1 MVFSMPAAAWR
12 PAIGRRGARL
22 WYSMIKNF
30 SDHAAN
36 ERTYLAYLRTALA
49 LMGFGFVIERFDL
62 LVRDRSSGQSSGD
75 LAWIVSSE
83 VAGFLLIFM
92 GVFVLALSTHR
103 YLRFKKQISS
113 EEIVD
118 VGSLRS
124 NWILIGVLGTTG
136 VLLCLYMARVVL
148 E

>member
-1 MVFSMPAAAWR
+1 
-12 PAIGRRGARL
+12 
-22 WYSMIKNF
+22 MIKNF

-36 ERTYLAYLRTALA
+36 ERTYIAYLRTALA

-75 LAWIVSSE
+75 LVWIVSSE

-103 YLRFKKQISS
+103 YLHFKKQISS

-124 NWILIGVLGTTG
+124 NWILIGVLGATG